1 MLNSDAME
9 NLDGNTAEEQ
19 GTDGGASGMDR
30 RSLIKTGAAVGAAAW
45 ALPQVVS
52 MSSAAAASA
61 SDCVS
66 APPPLL
72 IAPAQPSVLRPN
84 GATLVGAV
92 TFCYFTGGTGTL
104 IAGNS
109 LGTAN
114 LAADDYLAIRVT
126 RPDTTQASF
135 LVGSYWSP
143 WNISS
148 PTICPNLA
156 AWAAANLPGLTQL
169 SPPPGWNGAGQSS
182 PINITSLLQSS
193 ATTANT
199 VEVFIYNCSGLSGYS
214 DIWLA

>member
-1 MLNSDAME
+1 MLDFTAME
-9 NLDGNTAEEQ
+9 NLDGNTAEQQE
-19 GTDGGASGMDR
+19 TSGMDR

-52 MSSAAAASA
+52 MSSAAAKSA
-61 SDCVS
+61 SDCTGP
-66 APPPLL
+66 ALPILL
-72 IAPAQPSVLRPN
+72 APAKPSVITPN
-84 GATLVGAV
+84 GGTLVGAA
-92 TFCYFTGGTGTL
+92 TFCYFTGGGGTL

-109 LGTAN
+109 VGTAN
-114 LAADDYLAIRVT
+114 LAVDDYLAIRVT
-126 RPDTTQASF
+126 RPDTSQASF
-135 LVGSYWSP
+135 LVGSYWNP

-148 PTICPNLA
+148 PTVCPNLA

-214 DIWLA
+214 DLWLV

>member
-1 MLNSDAME
+1 ME
-9 NLDGNTAEEQ
+9 NQDGTTAEERE
-19 GTDGGASGMDR
+19 TGGAPGGMDR

-66 APPPLL
+66 APPPIL

-84 GATLVGAV
+84 GATLVGAA
-92 TFCYFTGGTGTL
+92 TFCYFTGGAGTL

-114 LAADDYLAIRVT
+114 LAIDDYLAIRVT

-135 LVGSYWSP
+135 LVGSYWNP